1 MQNIDTLTLVRSL
14 KRMARLTSTGAR
26 QRVSEFL
33 MSAIEKELTL
43 RAQRATLAVNATTV
57 V

>member
-1 MQNIDTLTLVRSL
+1 MNNIDTLTLVRSL

-43 RAQRATLAVNATTV
+43 RAQRATLAVNTR
-57 V
+57 